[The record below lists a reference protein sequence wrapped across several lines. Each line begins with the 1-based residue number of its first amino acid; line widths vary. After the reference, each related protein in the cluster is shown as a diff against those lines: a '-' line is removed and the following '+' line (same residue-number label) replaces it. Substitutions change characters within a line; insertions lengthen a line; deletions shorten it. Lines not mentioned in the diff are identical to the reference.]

1 LTLYHYPPFIEEAA
15 QLEIVREQKVDH
27 PRGGSKDVTDAVA
40 GAVSEALLSPG
51 TSVLRGHVL

>member
-1 LTLYHYPPFIEEAA
+1 MCPPSPRLWRAWN
-15 QLEIVREQKVDH
+15 LEIVREQKVDH

-40 GAVSEALLSPG
+40 GAVSEALLSTS